1 MDSLNEIS
9 FITNVKMSKDLNVEN
24 VTLKE
29 NGELIKVK
37 SLEINENLTSGKI
50 VTEKDLSLT
59 SEYTLEIDG
68 YLSKD
73 VTLGKIFN
81 SEEFEELY
89 HYDGDLGALYSK
101 DKTSFVLWS
110 PTATNVRLALFDA
123 GNDVDAKEIIEM
135 TKGENGIW
143 TLDVNGDLNGT
154 YYTYLVTNNGVEK
167 EVTDP
172 YAKAVGVNGNRA
184 MVIDLESTNPEG
196 WENDVKPE
204 FVDATDAIIYEL
216 HIRDFTIDE
225 SSGAS
230 MEVKGKV

>member
-1 MDSLNEIS
+1 MDSVNEIS

-81 SEEFEELY
+81 SKEFEELY
-89 HYDGDLGALYSK
+89 HYNGELGALYSK

-123 GNDVDAKEIIEM
+123 GNGVDAKEVREM
-135 TKGENGIW
+135 TKGKNGIW

-154 YYTYLVTNNGVEK
+154 YYTYLVTNNG
-167 EVTDP
+167 
-172 YAKAVGVNGNRA
+172 
-184 MVIDLESTNPEG
+184 
-196 WENDVKPE
+196 
-204 FVDATDAIIYEL
+204 
-216 HIRDFTIDE
+216 
-225 SSGAS
+225 
-230 MEVKGKV
+230 

>member
-1 MDSLNEIS
+1 MDSVNEIS

-89 HYDGDLGALYSK
+89 HYNGELGALYSK

-110 PTATNVRLALFDA
+110 PTATNVRLALFIKSKKREA
-123 GNDVDAKEIIEM
+123 
-135 TKGENGIW
+135 
-143 TLDVNGDLNGT
+143 
-154 YYTYLVTNNGVEK
+154 
-167 EVTDP
+167 
-172 YAKAVGVNGNRA
+172 
-184 MVIDLESTNPEG
+184 
-196 WENDVKPE
+196 
-204 FVDATDAIIYEL
+204 
-216 HIRDFTIDE
+216 
-225 SSGAS
+225 
-230 MEVKGKV
+230 